1 MIRLDGAVAKTS
13 ESKNKGGVLPG
24 VFSGLIDDRLSG
36 RKLVR
41 RLASLKL
48 AVVIIVLI
56 AIVTAWGTI
65 VEAQYDALAAKKI
78 VYSSIWMIAPMV
90 LLVIS
95 LTAVMVDRWPWQK
108 RHVGFILAHIGIIIL
123 LIGSLI
129 TQKFGVDGSMTIG
142 IGDKQKN
149 VVSAETDLTVYSSL
163 DGSQYAKLY
172 DQEVDFFLK
181 PASKKPVSIAIPE
194 GEIKV
199 IESYPYAIR
208 EQKFV
213 EAPADENAGAALR
226 FQLQNANVNM
236 TEWMLQPSKDAAE
249 TKDLGPA
256 QVLIVSKFPRDFGG
270 RNAIV
275 LRPMDS
281 ERVEYNIHSARLPT
295 IKKGTVSA
303 GEVIETGW
311 MDIQFR
317 LLKYMPHAKE
327 EVTYRPLDKPTPM
340 TNAAIKIQYR
350 APGTDKLKTQWM
362 GLNSLLKLFSEQQ
375 VYIVS
380 YMNRRLPLSFD
391 VKLKEFRVGRYQGT
405 LRAASYESLVDVPGI
420 GEQLISMNEP
430 LKHGGYTFYQA
441 SFETDEATGKPVSSV
456 LSVNHDPGRGLKYLG
471 SLLIVLGAIHL
482 FYMKRRAWMEKKPSQ
497 SAVQGS

>member
-1 MIRLDGAVAKTS
+1 MIRLDGAVTNS
-13 ESKNKGGVLPG
+13 SDPSSGGKSFGKVL
-24 VFSGLIDDRLSG
+24 SGMIDDKLTG

-48 AVVIIVLI
+48 AVVIIIMIGV
-56 AIVTAWGTI
+56 VTAWGTI

-78 VYSSIWMIAPMV
+78 VYSSIWMITPMV

-123 LIGSLI
+123 LFGSLI
-129 TQKFGVDGSMTIG
+129 TQKWGIDGSVTIA

-149 VVSAETDLTVYSSL
+149 IVSGETDLSVYSSM
-163 DGSQYAKLY
+163 DGSQYTKLF
-172 DQEVDFFLK
+172 DQEVDFFSH
-181 PASKKPVSIAIPE
+181 PAIKKPVSISIPE
-194 GEIKV
+194 GEIKI

-213 EAPADENAGAALR
+213 EAGPDENAGAALR
-226 FQLQNANVNM
+226 FQMQNANVNV
-236 TEWMLQPSKDAAE
+236 TEWMLQASKDAAE

-256 QVLIVSKFPRDFGG
+256 QILVVAKFPRDFGG

-275 LRPMDS
+275 LRPMDN
-281 ERVEYNIHSARLPT
+281 ERVEYNIHSART
-295 IKKGTVSA
+295 GAIKKGTVAA

-311 MDIQFR
+311 MGLQFR

-327 EVTYRPLDKPTPM
+327 EISYRPLEKPTPL
-340 TNAAIKIQYR
+340 TVSAIKVQYR

-362 GLNSLLKLFSEQQ
+362 GLNSLLKLFSEGQ

-380 YMNRRLPLSFD
+380 YMNRRLPLGFD
-391 VKLKEFRVGRYQGT
+391 MKLKEFKVGRYQGT
-405 LRAASYESLVDVPGI
+405 MRAASYESVVDVPGL
-420 GEQLISMNEP
+420 GETLISMNEP

-441 SFETDEATGKPVSSV
+441 SFESDPATGKPMASV
-456 LSVNHDPGRGLKYLG
+456 LSVNHDPGRGIKYLG
-471 SLLIVLGAIHL
+471 CILIIFGAIHL
-482 FYMKRRAWMEKKPSQ
+482 FYMKRRAWMDKKPPR
-497 SAVQGS
+497 AAA